1 MCVALQPQPFWTTS
15 PSFWGR
21 RGLAAARY
29 DVDLDK
35 DSMDFTSVFLV
46 CKQSEAGYYMIMK
59 FSNISKIS
67 PWLFSPRL
75 GLLVALQYVLRMA
88 PGSLLYSGL
97 PCSLHVWIARGT
109 SLKTRCNPRGNLLK
123 SCVREANLIAC
134 RFSMVVLVCLV
145 RQIWHLTEQP
155 GSSVARHLP
164 YLELAL
170 HPDRMMMGFQSSLCQ
185 YLYHVFIQDVCDF
198 TVPSAPK
205 CHFGG
210 ERNLFLHVETKLDG
224 TIWASFIEEEYGI
237 WNHRGW
243 VEQHDRVWNNHICA
257 HWVWGTSSLW
267 EWTQFIIEYVC
278 RCWAH
283 MLSLQARLTKADREE
298 HRWSSAG
305 NTKVTRNR
313 QGKVTNVSFGFTITS
328 HYIVD
333 SVGKQHDSIIFHV
346 LQCPWVL
353 WFPRSGG
360 QSWRRHNPIPQSSVL
375 ECVLFTRPGALKHG
389 WTLNSFDVFAFWS
402 TWYHNI
408 NWGYKLRPCN
418 SRPPPAWTWAT

>member
-1 MCVALQPQPFWTTS
+1 MIIWCVLHFSLS
-15 PSFWGR
+15 PSGPP
-21 RGLAAARY
+21 LHPSEVAA
-29 DVDLDK
+29 DWQQLGTTW
-35 DSMDFTSVFLV
+35 TSTRTLWISQVCFLV

-210 ERNLFLHVETKLDG
+210 KEICFCMWKLSWMGLFG
-224 TIWASFIEEEYGI
+224 
-237 WNHRGW
+237 HRSLK
-243 VEQHDRVWNNHICA
+243 RSMA
-257 HWVWGTSSLW
+257 FGTSWLS
-267 EWTQFIIEYVC
+267 WTA
-278 RCWAH
+278 W
-283 MLSLQARLTKADREE
+283 
-298 HRWSSAG
+298 
-305 NTKVTRNR
+305 
-313 QGKVTNVSFGFTITS
+313 QG
-328 HYIVD
+328 
-333 SVGKQHDSIIFHV
+333 
-346 LQCPWVL
+346 
-353 WFPRSGG
+353 
-360 QSWRRHNPIPQSSVL
+360 L
-375 ECVLFTRPGALKHG
+375 E
-389 WTLNSFDVFAFWS
+389 
-402 TWYHNI
+402 
-408 NWGYKLRPCN
+408 
-418 SRPPPAWTWAT
+418 

>member
-1 MCVALQPQPFWTTS
+1 MVAPALKLTNLQVAMLLALGAPCILVHMLDYVSMTS
-15 PSFWGR
+15 DASYRKDLQCFEIFAGTSGVYKAFRR

-35 DSMDFTSVFLV
+35 DSMDFTSV
-46 CKQSEAGYYMIMK
+46 
-59 FSNISKIS
+59 
-67 PWLFSPRL
+67 L

-97 PCSLHVWIARGT
+97 PCSLHVWIARGS

-185 YLYHVFIQDVCDF
+185 YFWMGL
-198 TVPSAPK
+198 
-205 CHFGG
+205 FG
-210 ERNLFLHVETKLDG
+210 
-224 TIWASFIEEEYGI
+224 
-237 WNHRGW
+237 HRSLK
-243 VEQHDRVWNNHICA
+243 RSMA
-257 HWVWGTSSLW
+257 FGTS
-267 EWTQFIIEYVC
+267 
-278 RCWAH
+278 CWAH

-313 QGKVTNVSFGFTITS
+313 QGKVKNVSGGPKLKETQSYPSKFCSRVCSLHKTWCLDTN
-328 HYIVD
+328 
-333 SVGKQHDSIIFHV
+333 SVPAIPDRHQLEHGPHNFADKSIWDDAQLEDLLKFIQQEMLLEHFV
-346 LQCPWVL
+346 
-353 WFPRSGG
+353 PRSTVPLQTAPISHDQVGVYFSCLNAESGPKRKRG
-360 QSWRRHNPIPQSSVL
+360 Q
-375 ECVLFTRPGALKHG
+375 
-389 WTLNSFDVFAFWS
+389 
-402 TWYHNI
+402 
-408 NWGYKLRPCN
+408 
-418 SRPPPAWTWAT
+418 